1 MQCFR
6 DDKSQQLRIH
16 CYKIRKFFFTNSS
29 RINQNIT
36 LIRKK
41 LYFFPIKK
49 GRTFLKWF
57 LELFLCGKMYKSK
70 VKYTVHKKDE
80 TPIHPCIQLSD
91 VKKRCRRKKIKVS
104 GMSISLKKKKTM
116 CKETNSRNIN
126 IKLSTTYNTFHHKW
140 YMFILV
146 FKMY

>member
-36 LIRKK
+36 LIRKR

-49 GRTFLKWF
+49 ERTFLKWF
-57 LELFLCGKMYKSK
+57 LEIFLCGKMYTTK
-70 VKYTVHKKDE
+70 VKYTVHK
-80 TPIHPCIQLSD
+80 
-91 VKKRCRRKKIKVS
+91 RMRRKFVLVYS
-104 GMSISLKKKKTM
+104 CPMSRKDVGERKLKFRAWALVWKKKL

-126 IKLSTTYNTFHHKW
+126 IKLSKTYNTFHHKW